1 MCRPRRGCCFNNSGR
16 FPPVG
21 HFHCHATGAGELSRF
36 RKESIVTKVVI
47 SEFMDPHAVESLAA
61 QQLDVVY
68 DKELVNRP
76 GELLALAR
84 ECDALVV
91 RNKTQVRGDLLAA
104 AGNLRVVGRL
114 GVGLD
119 NIDVQACEARGIRV
133 IPATGANSVSVAEYT
148 LAGLLMLA
156 RGCYQRCSEVAAG
169 KWPRE
174 SMLGG
179 EIYGK
184 ILGLLGFGGIARE
197 VAARARAFGMRGIAH
212 DPFIPADAPVWK
224 DCGVS
229 PVSQEELLSVADA
242 VSIHVPL
249 TDSTR
254 NLLDAGRM
262 ARMKKGAFV
271 INTSRGGII
280 DEVALAHALKN
291 GSLGGAMLD
300 VFSREPL
307 EAGSPLADAPNCL
320 LTPHIAGV
328 TRESNARVSAM
339 IAEKVADAL
348 KETK

>member
-1 MCRPRRGCCFNNSGR
+1 MS
-16 FPPVG
+16 
-21 HFHCHATGAGELSRF
+21 
-36 RKESIVTKVVI
+36 KVVI
-47 SEFMDPHAVESLAA
+47 SEFMDPHAVEALTA
-61 QQLDVVY
+61 QQFDVVY

-76 GELLALAR
+76 DELLALVR
-84 ECDALVV
+84 DCDALVV

-104 AGNLRVVGRL
+104 ASNLSVVGRL

-119 NIDVQACEARGIRV
+119 NIDVQACNARGIRV

-148 LAGLLMLA
+148 LAGLLLLA
-156 RGCYQRCSEVAAG
+156 RGCYLRCSEVAAG

-197 VAARARAFGMRGIAH
+197 VAVRAKAFGMSVIAH
-212 DPFIPADAPVWK
+212 DPFIPDDASVWEQY
-224 DCGVS
+224 GVS
-229 PVSQEELLSVADA
+229 SVSQNELLSKADA

-249 TDSTR
+249 TDNTR
-254 NLLDAGRM
+254 NLLDAERM

-280 DEVALAHALKN
+280 DEDDLAQALKS
-291 GSLGGAMLD
+291 GHLGGAMLD
-300 VFSREPL
+300 VFFSEPL
-307 EAGSPLADAPNCL
+307 AAGSPLADAPNCM

-328 TRESNARVSAM
+328 TRESNTRVSHM

-348 KETK
+348 KEIK